1 MEFEL
6 LSVADID
13 SRIEAIED
21 VAEVL
26 TAVREWSKERGIV
39 RQSYHFTPVF
49 DGPTSDRTIIYAE
62 GFPDEWLAL
71 YRDTELRTID
81 PIPTYTFKMARLTY
95 WREALAACAEL
106 EATSRYAEV
115 MQAHGLVYGFGL
127 PLYGPHSRNA
137 YASCDFDRPM
147 DREGDGML
155 LLDVRLIH
163 QIAHQ
168 RLCVLLDRERK
179 APTLSERETEVLQWI
194 VRGKSTVDIGAILSI
209 SPETV
214 RTYTQRIYTKLDTAD
229 RVGATVKALKLRLV
243 EP

>member
-1 MEFEL
+1 ME
-6 LSVADID
+6 DI
-13 SRIEAIED
+13 
-21 VAEVL
+21 AEVL
-26 TAVREWSKERGIV
+26 ATVRGWSSERGIV

-49 DGPTSDRTIIYAE
+49 DGPTSDNTIIYAE
-62 GFPDEWLAL
+62 GFPAAWLAH
-71 YRDTELRTID
+71 YRDTGLRAID

-95 WREALAACAEL
+95 WREALAACAEF
-106 EATSRYAEV
+106 EGTSRYAEA
-115 MQAHGLVYGFGL
+115 MQAHGLVHGFGL

-147 DREGDGML
+147 DRDGDGML

-168 RLCVLLDRERK
+168 RLCVLLDREQK
-179 APTLSERETEVLQWI
+179 APTLSDRETEVLQWI

-214 RTYTQRIYTKLDTAD
+214 RTYTQRIYSKLDTAD

>member
-1 MEFEL
+1 ME
-6 LSVADID
+6 DI
-13 SRIEAIED
+13 
-21 VAEVL
+21 AEVL
-26 TAVREWSKERGIV
+26 ATVRAWSSERGII

-49 DGPTSDRTIIYAE
+49 DGPTSDNTMIYAE
-62 GFPDEWLAL
+62 GFPAAWLAL
-71 YRDTELRTID
+71 YRDTGLRMID

-106 EATSRYAEV
+106 EGTSRYAEA
-115 MQAHGLVYGFGL
+115 MQAHGLVHGFGL

-137 YASCDFDRPM
+137 YASCDFGRPM
-147 DREGDGML
+147 DREGDRML

-168 RLCVLLDRERK
+168 RLCVLLDREQK

-194 VRGKSTVDIGAILSI
+194 VRGKSTVDICAILSI

-214 RTYTQRIYTKLDTAD
+214 RTYTQRIYSKFDTAD